1 MNQTPHIMEHHILE
15 STLSPVERQFLDLMR
30 HGDNFFKI
38 ELLRPAKSY
47 YKKAL
52 ELNIEAEK
60 VKEKI
65 AECDRLLSF
74 EIKVIRILVAITVA
88 LVAAYYFLK

>member
-1 MNQTPHIMEHHILE
+1 MEHSILE
-15 STLSPVERQFLDLMR
+15 STLSHAEREYLDLMR

-52 ELNIEAEK
+52 QLNIDTEK
-60 VKEKI
+60 VKQRI
-65 AECDRLLSF
+65 AECDRLLAF
-74 EIKVIRILVAITVA
+74 EIKVIWILVII
-88 LVAAYYFLK
+88 AACFVLAFIFL